1 MPAEL
6 TLPCPVC
13 LDEFPVRLSLGEI
26 PGGELDSLGISIAV
40 TKADLLA
47 AYLEHSMETNHA

>member
-13 LDEFPVRLSLGEI
+13 LDEFPVRMRV
-26 PGGELDSLGISIAV
+26 GELDGDVLPISLHR
-40 TKADLLA
+40 ADLLA
-47 AYLEHSMETNHA
+47 AYLEHAQEKCND